1 MYAVKNGLLAD
12 VVRGETYIGSVV
24 WDKGVILAAG
34 ADVEIPSE
42 AEVIDAAGKWVT
54 PGFVEAHCHISMA
67 SSPNNYNTRID
78 LNEWSDP
85 VTPYLMAADS
95 INPRD
100 LAIAKAR
107 EVGFT
112 TVCTLPGSSNVIGG
126 NGICLKLKE
135 AQTAAELIIPGT
147 EMFKMAFGENPKRFF
162 GDNKKAPVTRMAVA
176 ALVRETFCKA
186 QEYAEKRRIAEEKS
200 ERPPFDFRLHQML
213 PVLTGER
220 KVRIHC
226 HRSDD
231 IVSAISIAEEFG
243 LTYSLEHVT
252 EGWMIKDF
260 LKEKKPWM
268 VLDPLAMEPTKFETQ
283 NISWKNPAVMEE
295 AGLEF
300 SLMQDT
306 GYNTYLLPLYV
317 GKCIAEGLSEIAALR
332 ALTIWPAKNLGLDA
346 RLGSLEAGKD
356 ADIAVFSGHPFSA
369 MSRCEMTV
377 IDGRI
382 YRS

>member
-1 MYAVKNGLLAD
+1 MYAIKNGMLVD
-12 VVRGETYIGSVV
+12 VIRGETYVGSLV
-24 WDKGVILAAG
+24 WEGGKILAAG
-34 ADVEIPSE
+34 PDVEIPKE
-42 AEVIDAAGKWVT
+42 AEVIDAFGKWVT

-85 VTPYLMAADS
+85 ITPYLMAADS
-95 INPRD
+95 VNPRD

-107 EVGFT
+107 EAGFT
-112 TVCTLPGSSNVIGG
+112 AACTLPGSSNIMGG

-135 AQTAAELIIPGT
+135 AQTAAELIIPDT
-147 EMFKMAFGENPKRFF
+147 EQFKMALGENPKRFF
-162 GDNKKAPVTRMAVA
+162 GDCKKMPVTRMAVA
-176 ALVRETFCKA
+176 AMVRETFCKA
-186 QEYAEKRRIAEEKS
+186 QEYAEKRRSAEEKG
-200 ERPPFDFRLHQML
+200 EEPPFDFRLHQML
-213 PVLTGER
+213 PVLAGKR

-231 IVSAISIAEEFG
+231 IVTAISIAEEFG

-252 EGWMIKDF
+252 EGWMIKDY

-268 VLDPLAMEPTKFETQ
+268 VLGPLAMEPIKFETQ
-283 NISWKNPAVMEE
+283 NISWKNPAILEE

-317 GKCIAEGLSEIAALR
+317 GKCIAEGLSEPAAFR
-332 ALTIWPAKNLGLDA
+332 ALTINAARNLGLDD

-369 MSRCEMTV
+369 MSRCELTV
-377 IDGRI
+377 IDGQV
-382 YRS
+382 YRN